1 MWQCRKMDRKHKGKL
16 WEGIFVA
23 GCLALC
29 VTGCKVERP
38 DTVLSDQ
45 QMADVLYDYHVA
57 KAMGEVLPGGQNY
70 KKELYVQSV
79 FAKHGITEA
88 QFDSSMVWF
97 ARYPEPLTKIYEQVN
112 KRLKN
117 ERDIIDDL
125 IALRDNKPK
134 DTRPGDSIDVWA
146 WQKIYRLTGVPL
158 NNKILFT
165 RPSDANFQERDTL
178 VWSVRF
184 RFPQGRADSL
194 RAPVMA
200 MEISYEKDTIV
211 SGMLTAKSDGVK
223 TIKLWADTLG
233 AIKEIN
239 GFIYYPTQRVEQ
251 DMVADHISLMRYHAK
266 DSIRTATA
274 ESPKIPAPDAGTKNP
289 AKTDS
294 ITKNTRK
301 DTPAPG
307 TIRRRPSGNRKKIEL
322 PQPSDTGHNGIR
334 KTSSR

>member
-1 MWQCRKMDRKHKGKL
+1 MMKRNKRFGKSMRIL
-16 WEGIFVA
+16 WAFAAAVSFW
-23 GCLALC
+23 GCGNKIPADIIQP
-29 VTGCKVERP
+29 VEMEN
-38 DTVLSDQ
+38 L
-45 QMADVLYDYHVA
+45 LYDYHIA
-57 KAMGEVLPGGQNY
+57 NTLGADLPYSEGY
-70 KKELYVQSV
+70 KKNAYFAYV
-79 FAKHGITEA
+79 FEKHHVTEA
-88 QFDSSMVWF
+88 EFDSSMVWF